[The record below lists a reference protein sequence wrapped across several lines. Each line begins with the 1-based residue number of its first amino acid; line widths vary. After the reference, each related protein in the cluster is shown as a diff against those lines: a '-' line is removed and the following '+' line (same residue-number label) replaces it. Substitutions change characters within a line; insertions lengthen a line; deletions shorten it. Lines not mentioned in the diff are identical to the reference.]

1 MYTHTHTHIHTP
13 KKKIS
18 IYYKTLPQKFMFTIR
33 VRLWTVYLV
42 ESKKFLVNGR
52 NEEWEK

>member
-1 MYTHTHTHIHTP
+1 MYTHTHTHTHT